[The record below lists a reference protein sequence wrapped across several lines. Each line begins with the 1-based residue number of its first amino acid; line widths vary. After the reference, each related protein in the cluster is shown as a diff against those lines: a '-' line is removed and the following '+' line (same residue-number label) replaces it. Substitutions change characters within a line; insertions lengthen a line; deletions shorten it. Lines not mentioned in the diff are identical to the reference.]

1 MTTDP
6 STGTLYDL
14 YHSGAYLCLGILAV
28 YFALKY
34 LSTSDGKIG
43 TWLKVPG
50 RAHYVTA
57 AIGVIGLFVGPLS
70 QGTTPNAMMF
80 FTSLPAIFALLL
92 PGAPKKADTASSQAG
107 FAKLGLLLALACM
120 GSCVWGFGCAWF
132 TTAASKESKAVAG
145 DVVDCTKSEVTKNAI
160 TEFGPAID
168 ALLVYATGGGGQL
181 DAAQLGAGAK
191 NFVKGVGGCVVAD
204 AIARAL
210 KPAPADPS
218 APKASPLVAEPGSLR
233 NAMAT
238 LYPGVKFHT
247 ANGDL

>member
-6 STGTLYDL
+6 STSTLYAL

-92 PGAPKKADTASSQAG
+92 PGAPKKTDDSRAPQAG
-107 FAKLGLLLALACM
+107 FTSPGVMLLIVSIGMALHLGCGASARQKTLFATLATLDGAETGLVAFDQKYQDGIVAACRNDSSCTEAIGHTRLVDYRAKRDVAVKAITAAYVVLGQAFSLDNDPSLKAALA
-120 GSCVWGFGCAWF
+120 
-132 TTAASKESKAVAG
+132 AAA
-145 DVVDCTKSEVTKNAI
+145 
-160 TEFGPAID
+160 
-168 ALLVYATGGGGQL
+168 
-181 DAAQLGAGAK
+181 
-191 NFVKGVGGCVVAD
+191 VVATQ
-204 AIARAL
+204 L
-210 KPAPADPS
+210 S
-218 APKASPLVAEPGSLR
+218 
-233 NAMAT
+233 T
-238 LYPGVKFHT
+238 LGVT
-247 ANGDL
+247 P